1 MKNII
6 LTLITAIT
14 ASFAVNAA
22 APKDMRFHCDQDTLR
37 IVELLEQGIESG
49 ISNPNE
55 LTVFYANLLLD
66 TPYVAGTLED
76 DEKEWLTI
84 NVHEFDCMTFIETL
98 YALTRTTL
106 DNRYSWR
113 DYAQNLENVRYRGGE
128 LGDYS
133 SRLHYVSDWIVNNSY
148 RGNIREITASV
159 EGARETTKTLNY
171 MTSNRSKY
179 PQLID
184 NDEMYEKIKNFEVG
198 YRLHR
203 YSYIKKEWV
212 LEKKTKAGF
221 HSGDIVAI
229 LTKTEGLDVAHMG
242 IIVED
247 GGTFKLLHA
256 SSSAGK
262 VILEKDDLRET
273 LRINR
278 NWTAIRIIRIIK

>member
-6 LTLITAIT
+6 LALITALT
-14 ASFAVNAA
+14 ASFAVKAV

-37 IVELLEQGIESG
+37 IVELLKQGIESG
-49 ISNPNE
+49 INNPNE

-84 NVHEFDCMTFIETL
+84 NVHEFDCMTFVETL

-128 LGDYS
+128 LGDYAT
-133 SRLHYVSDWIVNNSY
+133 RLHYVSDWIVNNSY
-148 RGNIREITASV
+148 RGNIREVTASI
-159 EGARETTKTLNY
+159 EGAKEATKTLNY
-171 MTSNRSKY
+171 MTTNRSKY

-184 NDEMYEKIKNFEVG
+184 NDEMYEKIKNHEIG

-203 YSYIKKEWV
+203 YYYIKKEWV
-212 LEKKTKAGF
+212 FEKKTKAGLR
-221 HSGDIVAI
+221 SGDIVAI
-229 LTKTEGLDVAHMG
+229 LTKTEGLDVSHMG

-247 GGTFKLLHA
+247 NGTLKLLHA

-278 NWTAIRIIRIIK
+278 NWTAIRIIRILK